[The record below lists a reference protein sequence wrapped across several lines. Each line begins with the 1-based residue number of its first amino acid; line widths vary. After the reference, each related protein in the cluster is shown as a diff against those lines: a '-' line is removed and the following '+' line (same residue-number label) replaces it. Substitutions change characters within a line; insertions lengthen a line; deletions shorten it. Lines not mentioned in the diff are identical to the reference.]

1 MKKKILI
8 CIGILISVVFATV
21 IGGFTLAY
29 ADAGIRVQ
37 SLSHIPGSNSII
49 VSVTDDDLAR
59 YPALQ
64 NSLETSESIIVIE
77 NPFTRMKYS
86 NRCVNKSEAI
96 RIENEFGEMYR
107 ENGSIVSKSRYLK
120 WDDGY
125 YRVYPFYV

>member
-1 MKKKILI
+1 MKKKIFI
-8 CIGILISVVFATV
+8 CIGILIFVVFATV

-29 ADAGIRVQ
+29 ADAWIRVQ
-37 SLSHIPGSNSII
+37 PLSHIPGSNSII

-64 NSLETSESIIVIE
+64 NSLETSESIIVTE
-77 NPFTRMKYS
+77 NPFTRMKYGK
-86 NRCVNKSEAI
+86 RCVNKSEAI

-120 WDDGY
+120 WDDAY
-125 YRVYPFYV
+125 YRVYPVYS